1 MPFSKEYPAVPT
13 VTTAP
18 CIYLR
23 NKAMYLRGTVG
34 DPEHYPED
42 TNASACW
49 CNQTQHFVGPDSK
62 YVNRQECI
70 PGRDCFRETY

>member
-1 MPFSKEYPAVPT
+1 MPFSKEYPAFPT

-70 PGRDCFRETY
+70 PGRECFRETY